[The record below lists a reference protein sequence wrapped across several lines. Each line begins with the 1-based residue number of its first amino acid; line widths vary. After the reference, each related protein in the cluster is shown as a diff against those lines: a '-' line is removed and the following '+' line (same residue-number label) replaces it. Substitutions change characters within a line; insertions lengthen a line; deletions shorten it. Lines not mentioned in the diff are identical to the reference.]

1 MMKKLKVKSIY
12 LSVEVDEFIENN
24 TPISLDEDIIIN
36 HGRFLSIG
44 EDQNIILQEVMQ
56 NDIFGRPVNE
66 YLYNKIIFDPNED
79 MEPIGCNTIKEI
91 KSRQP
96 NKQEFKIIYD
106 YFKIPLEDYDFVLY
120 EISEN
125 NKIFIMTDCSIVTFE
140 NGEKSV
146 TCDMLKYAIRH
157 DNVYEVKGNDY
168 FLDYDEDISE
178 ITKLI

>member
-66 YLYNKIIFDPNED
+66 YLYNKIIFDPDED
-79 MEPIGCNTIKEI
+79 MEPTACNTIKEI

-96 NKQEFKIIYD
+96 NEQEFKIIYD